1 VLKKE
6 LQSFGHGFRGL
17 KFLYQSQKHFRFH
30 VVAALLVSGI
40 GLWKH
45 FSRIDWAIVLLCI
58 GAVMMAEALNSALE
72 LVMDK
77 LHPEQ
82 DAMIGKAKDM
92 AAAGVL
98 IVSLLSAVVGV
109 LIIGPYFLG

>member
-1 VLKKE
+1 
-6 LQSFGHGFRGL
+6 
-17 KFLYQSQKHFRFH
+17 
-30 VVAALLVSGI
+30 
-40 GLWKH
+40 
-45 FSRIDWAIVLLCI
+45 
-58 GAVMMAEALNSALE
+58 MMAEALNSALE